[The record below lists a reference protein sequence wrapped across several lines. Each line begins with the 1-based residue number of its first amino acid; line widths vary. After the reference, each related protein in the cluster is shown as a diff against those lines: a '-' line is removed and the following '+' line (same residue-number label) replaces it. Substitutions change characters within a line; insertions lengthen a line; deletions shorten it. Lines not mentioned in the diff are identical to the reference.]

1 MAGGDNLAR
10 RRNEDADCAVNRCSD
25 LDLGELGLDGR
36 RKDDLGIGD
45 GALLDG
51 RPGFAFG
58 EGGFKPG
65 EVTFGLF
72 KGVLGFVEIVLLLG
86 KHDIRFCDVDIVRG
100 NRPLHQSE
108 RQTIAAIMMLTIIAG
123 ARAT

>member
-58 EGGFKPG
+58 E
-65 EVTFGLF
+65 VTFSLF
-72 KGVLGFVEIVLLLG
+72 KSVFSASSRSYCCLASTTFDFAMSTLCVVIG
-86 KHDIRFCDVDIVRG
+86 RCTRARG
-100 NRPLHQSE
+100 RQSL
-108 RQTIAAIMMLTIIAG
+108 R
-123 ARAT
+123 